1 MKTERFSLAILLIV
15 IGRDPSGRGGGER
28 PVPRDGG
35 ADGLNC
41 SPAPCVLPPTQASEG
56 GGTVTDTPIVANPL
70 NGDDLLLG
78 SVDYNCGQESNVGFH
93 LSRDGGSTW
102 KRVECMAAITTK
114 QNNYLALD
122 EPSVSYDRTGT
133 AYIAGIYFERRGIR
147 RSRSRR
153 RPKINRWNPLE
164 QARRGTAP
172 PGQTFPYMTQLAV
185 DSEHGQSL
193 GE

>member
-1 MKTERFSLAILLIV
+1 MKNERFFLAILLIV
-15 IGRDPSGRGGGER
+15 SVGTLLAEAAGNCQSGETA
-28 PVPRDGG
+28 

-56 GGTVTDTPIVANPL
+56 GGTVTDTPVVANPL
-70 NGDDLLLG
+70 NRDDLLLG

-93 LSRDGGSTW
+93 LSSDGGSTW

-133 AYIAGIYFERRGIR
+133 AYIAEFTRT
-147 RSRSRR
+147 SRNSEVKVSSPSKNQPMEATGASPWWRYVA
-153 RPKINRWNPLE
+153 
-164 QARRGTAP
+164 QARLFRI
-172 PGQTFPYMTQLAV
+172 
-185 DSEHGQSL
+185 
-193 GE
+193 